1 MGKEIANKRSTIKD
15 IAKLTGFSI
24 ATISRVINNKGIFYS
39 QDTYEKIIS
48 AAKSLNYYPDAIAR
62 GLKTKKTYNIAFLV
76 PKTSEFYSEIFLGI
90 QDAACLSGYSV
101 AMYSSKFDLNQEER
115 NIEVILS
122 NRLDGMIIATL
133 LLDNKNFESISFSGI
148 PVVTIEKFLN
158 NDNVPSIKI
167 KNREISKKAVEYLIS
182 LGHKKIGFISEPL
195 NIGKIESRLRGY
207 KDAISESGIKYDDSL
222 VFINECLAEE
232 NFDISYEYIKSIFS
246 EKVNLSAIF
255 TSNDVVAISA
265 IKALS
270 DLGYKIP
277 EDISIIGFDGL
288 EITKYTNP
296 SITTVIQPTYEMG
309 REAMNLLLNIING
322 QPASNIDL
330 KAKLEIRNSTAHANI
345 KTAVSQ
351 QETNRND

>member
-1 MGKEIANKRSTIKD
+1 MNKDIQNKRATIKD

-39 QDTYEKIIS
+39 KDTYEKIIS

-76 PKTSEFYSEIFLGI
+76 PKTAEFYSEIFLGI
-90 QDAACLSGYSV
+90 QDGANLSGYSV
-101 AMYSSKFDLNQEER
+101 AMYSSKFDAKQEKR

-122 NRLDGMIIATL
+122 NRLDGMIIATS
-133 LLDNKNFESISFSGI
+133 LLDQKNFESISMAGI
-148 PVVTIEKFLN
+148 PVVTIEKFLKN
-158 NDNVPSIKI
+158 IEVPSITI

-195 NIGKIESRLRGY
+195 NIGKIESRLLGY
-207 KDAISESGIKYDDSL
+207 KDALADAGISYDDSL

-232 NFDISYEYIKSIFS
+232 VFDVCYDYVKSIFL
-246 EKVNLSAIF
+246 KRIDLSAIF
-255 TSNDVVAISA
+255 TSTDVIAISA

-277 EDISIIGFDGL
+277 QDISIIGFDGL

-296 SITTVIQPTYEMG
+296 SLTTVIQPRYEMG
-309 REAMNLLLNIING
+309 REAMQLLLNIING
-322 QPASNIDL
+322 KSVSNIDL
-330 KAKLEIRNSTAHANI
+330 KAKLEIRNSTAHI
-345 KTAVSQ
+345 KK
-351 QETNRND
+351 